1 MTSLMSTPRDMLH
14 ELDAHRESGSRN
26 ETMYPLTKKQTN
38 HGMSA
43 ERKCLWGRFHELHL
57 TDIYECKGSGLLT
70 GEVSG
75 GGFRRDVKAGTSQ

>member
-1 MTSLMSTPRDMLH
+1 MTSLMSTPRDMPH

-26 ETMYPLTKKQTN
+26 ETMYPLTN

-70 GEVSG
+70 GGVSG
-75 GGFRRDVKAGTSQ
+75 VVFAGDVKTQSGN